1 MDRKAKRADAPLVE
15 LRGAGVTRAGAAL
28 LHPLDFRLEPGAR
41 WAVLGQNGAGKTTFL
56 RLVRGEIA
64 PDEGRTGA
72 GKTGARKTGDGGQR
86 IYDFPGAGGPQ
97 PTPLGLRQRLGLVS
111 GDMQDAF
118 VAHGWV
124 STGLDVVL
132 SGFGDGPLLYAPP
145 EPQQVAAATRLLDEL
160 GLTSLAGR
168 RMSSL
173 SSGQG
178 RRLLLAR
185 ALVARPDVL
194 VLDECL
200 EGLDAPARQEF
211 LALLDRACEA
221 SPRLAVLFASH
232 RLNELPGCL
241 THALVL
247 QAGRVLRRGNLAEIL
262 PSLAGFAESA
272 AAPAA
277 ESCVEPCGGPCAVEA
292 TGAAPARPDFLAR
305 ITDASVDIGGARILH
320 HINWTIRP
328 GEQWAVLGPN
338 GAGKSTLLALLAGAI
353 WPSAVDGPPG
363 LVEYGF
369 AAPGQNVEAQNV
381 DAQDVDVQSV
391 DGVRRRI
398 GVVSAAMQ
406 AGFPYDLPVQE
417 AVASGLDGCLD
428 VFREP
433 DAAGAGRVAR
443 WLEFFGLGEL
453 SARRI
458 RSLSRGQLRRVLL
471 ARAMAA
477 DPALLVLDEPMAGLD
492 QRARAAARELFDRLA
507 GRGVPLV
514 MVTHHEAD
522 LPDCLQS
529 GQGSR
534 VLALRAGRVVFC
546 GGAKAYQQ
554 WKAARRTGRTSV
566 KI

>member
-1 MDRKAKRADAPLVE
+1 MGRKAEQKLAPLVE

-28 LHPLDFRLEPGAR
+28 LLPLDFRLEPGAR
-41 WAVLGQNGAGKTTFL
+41 WAVLGPNGAGKTTFL

-72 GKTGARKTGDGGQR
+72 FGQR
-86 IYDFPGAGGPQ
+86 TYIFPGAGGPQ

-118 VAHGWV
+118 ATHGWAA
-124 STGLDVVL
+124 SGLDVVL

-145 EPQQVAAATRLLDEL
+145 EPQQVAAAARLLEEL
-160 GLTSLAGR
+160 GLSALAGR

-211 LALLDRACEA
+211 LALLDRACKA
-221 SPRLAVLFASH
+221 APNLAVLFASH
-232 RLNELPGCL
+232 RLDELPGCL
-241 THALVL
+241 TNVLVL
-247 QAGRVLRRGNLAEIL
+247 QAGRVLRRGSVAEVL
-262 PSLAGFAESA
+262 PTLAGFAAPAAVST

-277 ESCVEPCGGPCAVEA
+277 ESAP
-292 TGAAPARPDFLAR
+292 APARPDFLVR
-305 ITDASVDIGGARILH
+305 IANASVDIDGARILH
-320 HINWTIRP
+320 HIDWTIRP

-338 GAGKSTLLALLAGAI
+338 GAGKSTLLSLLAGTI

-363 LVEYGF
+363 LVKYGF
-369 AAPGQNVEAQNV
+369 AAPGENL
-381 DAQDVDVQSV
+381 DD
-391 DGVRRRI
+391 VRRRI

-406 AGFPYDLPVQE
+406 AGFPDDLPVRM

-433 DAAGAGRVAR
+433 DAEGWADVAR
-443 WLEFFGLGEL
+443 WLEFFGLGGL
-453 SARRI
+453 SGRPV

-471 ARAMAA
+471 ARAMTG

-492 QRARAAARELFDRLA
+492 QMTRAAARELFDRLA
-507 GRGVPLV
+507 GCGVPLV

-522 LPDCLQS
+522 LPGCLQS

-534 VLALRAGRVVFC
+534 VLTLRAGRVAFC
-546 GGAKAYQQ
+546 GGREAYLE
-554 WKAARRTGRTSV
+554 WKAARRTGRASL